1 MKPYT
6 VPLAAS
12 GWIAVAATVLPPS
25 SVLRA
30 VLTVLFVAVCPG
42 IAAIRI
48 AGALEPV
55 RTERPDPAFEAVV
68 VVSASFALATM
79 ASESLLLAGA
89 FTMPRCIMALA
100 AATTLLAVSPGVGPR
115 DPQAC

>member
-12 GWIAVAATVLPPS
+12 GWIALAATPLPPS

-30 VLTVLFVAVCPG
+30 VVTVLFVAICPG
-42 IAAIRI
+42 IAALRI
-48 AGALEPV
+48 TRAVEPASID
-55 RTERPDPAFEAVV
+55 RRDPVFEAVL
-68 VVSASFALATM
+68 VVSASLALATI
-79 ASESLLLAGA
+79 ASESLLLAGVL
-89 FTMPRCIMALA
+89 TTPRCVTALA
-100 AATTLLAVSPGVGPR
+100 AVTTLLAVLPGVGPR